1 MSTGTSHP
9 GRDRRVIVVWMVTS
23 VALFLVMVTL
33 GILMRLAQGDVME
46 ITPQTFYALMTMHG
60 LGMAGTLF
68 SAGIAMVW
76 YVAARHAR
84 PSRLAMWIAWALF
97 LAGGLALLAATLIG
111 KFAAGWYTLYPLP
124 FLKATWPGWST
135 GLTIVSL
142 MAMGVGWLVAL
153 LDILRAL
160 AVEHG
165 IARMFAWDRF
175 GAGAGREAAPA
186 GVLIGAVC
194 AVAGVLGTIVG
205 AASLMMYLFQW
216 FAPATQFDPL
226 LLKNSMFMFGHTI
239 VNVAMYCGIGVVYE
253 LMPGFTG
260 RPWKVT
266 KTVAVAWNA
275 TLAFILF
282 AYFHHLYMDFAQPV
296 TLHVIGQIASYSS
309 AVPATAVTV
318 FGLGGQLHRS
328 GLRWSFVPAAFT
340 LGILGWVLGGITAVV
355 DSTIAVNLVF
365 HNTLWV
371 PAHFHTY
378 FLVGFVLLLFG
389 FVHHLLGS
397 RAERL
402 AKSGLVVM
410 LTGGY
415 LFVLM
420 FFLGGLWSVPRRFAS
435 YQAIPYPDLVAHA
448 TRFAAWG
455 AVGGSLFLLGAL
467 LYAASLVTG
476 RQPAPDREG

>member
-1 MSTGTSHP
+1 MPGYVNPLPVRLRRAGDYHVLCLEYCGLDTRDDGEISGSNEHGTFYP
-9 GRDRRVIVVWMVTS
+9 GRDRRVIVVLMVTS
-23 VALFLVMVTL
+23 VALSWSCHPR
-33 GILMRLAQGDVME
+33 ILIASQGDVMA

-226 LLKNSMFMFGHTI
+226 LLKTALFSSAHD

-253 LMPGFTG
+253 LCPAHR

-266 KTVAVAWNA
+266 KAVAVA
-275 TLAFILF
+275 
-282 AYFHHLYMDFAQPV
+282 
-296 TLHVIGQIASYSS
+296 
-309 AVPATAVTV
+309 
-318 FGLGGQLHRS
+318 
-328 GLRWSFVPAAFT
+328 
-340 LGILGWVLGGITAVV
+340 
-355 DSTIAVNLVF
+355 
-365 HNTLWV
+365 
-371 PAHFHTY
+371 
-378 FLVGFVLLLFG
+378 
-389 FVHHLLGS
+389 
-397 RAERL
+397 
-402 AKSGLVVM
+402 
-410 LTGGY
+410 
-415 LFVLM
+415 
-420 FFLGGLWSVPRRFAS
+420 
-435 YQAIPYPDLVAHA
+435 
-448 TRFAAWG
+448 
-455 AVGGSLFLLGAL
+455 
-467 LYAASLVTG
+467 
-476 RQPAPDREG
+476 